1 MRIIGERIAHKL
13 RAHACWFAALPEVS
27 VPSAQVS
34 DEQTA
39 AWSEELY
46 ARDLDAEKPSQF
58 RRLAVLAAFGAIL
71 AGAVLGTPV
80 AKASPIDVCASLAA
94 SPTVGTVEQ
103 LVIGYVNEGLTP
115 GDAGSL
121 IAVNV
126 LGQCPAYV
134 PVLQRFIDAYA
145 RPSGRVMA

>member
-1 MRIIGERIAHKL
+1 MKIISAHIAHKL
-13 RAHACWFAALPEVS
+13 RAHTCRWQGLPEVT
-27 VPSAQVS
+27 VPSAVVS

-39 AWSEELY
+39 EWSDEMY
-46 ARDLDAEKPSQF
+46 ARDLDTEKPSQF
-58 RRLAVLAAFGAIL
+58 RRLAALAALGAIL
-71 AGAVLGTPV
+71 AGAVLGTGV

-126 LGQCPAYV
+126 LGQCPVYV

>member
-1 MRIIGERIAHKL
+1 M
-13 RAHACWFAALPEVS
+13 S
-27 VPSAQVS
+27 VPSAAVS
-34 DEQTA
+34 DEDCK
-39 AWSEELY
+39 AWSDEMY

-58 RRLAVLAAFGAIL
+58 RRLAALAAFGAIL
-71 AGAVLGTPV
+71 AGSIIGTPV

-126 LGQCPAYV
+126 LGQCPAYT

-145 RPSGRVMA
+145 RPSGVQRV

>member
-1 MRIIGERIAHKL
+1 MRIVSERIAHKL
-13 RAHACWFAALPEVS
+13 RAHTCRWQGLPEVT
-27 VPSAQVS
+27 VPSAAVS
-34 DEQTA
+34 DEDTA
-39 AWSEELY
+39 QWSAESL

-58 RRLAVLAAFGAIL
+58 RRLAALAAFGAIL
-71 AGAVLGTPV
+71 AGSIIATPV

-145 RPSGRVMA
+145 RPSGVQRV